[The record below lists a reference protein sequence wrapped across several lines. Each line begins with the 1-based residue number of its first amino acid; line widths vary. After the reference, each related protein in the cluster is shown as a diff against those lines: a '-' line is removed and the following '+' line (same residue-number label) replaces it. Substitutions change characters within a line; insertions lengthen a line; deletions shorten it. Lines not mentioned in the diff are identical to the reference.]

1 LRAFLRPFLENQRRR
16 LRVFFVAECLA
27 QSALI
32 FGFVGV
38 AIKSLAFF
46 LFSLRGLS
54 IFEKY
59 SSPLSLLMGALAAV
73 GFFVWQVRKV
83 RALQLSHAARRVERD
98 SSYFQGSRKSELVSA
113 AVFLEKE
120 ENVSLT
126 DFENAHLQRM
136 EAENSLEWKK
146 LGPHRSLVLSVCAAL
161 VVVLSFQQFYRHLH
175 LVVPNRIVDLSVRSF
190 EELLPTEGA
199 KWVKKNGS
207 LATVTGAKIRFL
219 APESLLLQNYIFV
232 KEESKPWVYERCD
245 AYCEWLVKDRAVIA
259 VGNIFSRSPSIPI
272 QANPD
277 ESPKSVI
284 LVKQGSELIPNAT
297 VQIRNQNFLDTQI
310 LATDDLELRKV
321 DVLHQFE
328 DQEETLARFEPKAN
342 RFTKDFHL
350 DLSKWKGGQHRV
362 ILRAYDLIQ
371 SKDSLPL
378 TLIYLD
384 EEFLRQERIRSL
396 QELLNEWVHVLGDL
410 LETQADGK
418 VASALPGRLGGM
430 QYPDRLEDAAFRI
443 FVEGLKRL
451 QKRIQTSILDR
462 NDLRQLPPVIDQTE
476 KQILYGLSLLFKER
490 AGDVK
495 SSVSAMQHTQ
505 KSLQSMLEEIKKSG
519 KMDSSALD
527 ALFKQ
532 LEEQIKDLQ
541 NKMKNLPQG
550 PQDDL
555 INRQA
560 MEDQIEESNKL
571 QEKIAEIQKQLQD
584 GKNEQAMKEL
594 QSLINQL
601 SILNKEMERSFNQ
614 WQENLDR
621 GAAESA
627 KKYQEQLQKIQE
639 RQEQLAKKTRD
650 LSEAMKKSSSSSEF
664 DPSQMKQREQ
674 QKQDLAEAKKEQ
686 QGIGKQ
692 MDEAS
697 EQFKKSLE
705 GSEWESLL
713 RSGELQEMEE
723 SVKDKMSES
732 SEALER
738 RRVPDSE
745 QSQLEAVE
753 LLKQMG
759 QKMEQSQQQLQQMG
773 SSPQEG
779 GEQGRL
785 SERTEVIESEGKGQK
800 EKRRKI
806 MEALKQQVDE
816 KYKKSHE
823 RYFEDLLQR

>member
-1 LRAFLRPFLENQRRR
+1 MA
-16 LRVFFVAECLA
+16 V
-27 QSALI
+27 
-32 FGFVGV
+32 
-38 AIKSLAFF
+38 KSLGFF

-54 IFEKY
+54 VLEKF
-59 SSPLSLLMGALAAV
+59 SNQISLSLALMSAVAL
-73 GFFVWQVRKV
+73 FIFQVRRV
-83 RALQLSHAARRVERD
+83 RALHLSHAARRVEKN
-98 SSYFQGSRKSELVSA
+98 STYFQGARKSELVSA

-120 ENVSLT
+120 ESVSLT
-126 DFENAHLQRM
+126 DFEAAHLQRM
-136 EAENSLEWKK
+136 EAENSFDWKRI
-146 LGPHRSLVLSVCAAL
+146 GPHRLLVVSAFAAL
-161 VVVLSFQQFYRHLH
+161 VVLAAFQQFYSHLR
-175 LVVPNRIVDLSVRSF
+175 LVVPQRIVDLSVRSF
-190 EELLPTEGA
+190 EEFLPTADA
-199 KWVKKNGS
+199 KWVQKNGS

-219 APESLLLQNYIFV
+219 APDSWLLQNYIFV
-232 KEESKPWVYERCD
+232 KEEGKPWVYERC
-245 AYCEWLVKDRAVIA
+245 AEYCEWLVRDRAVIA
-259 VGNIFSRSPSIPI
+259 VGTAFSRSPSIPI

-297 VQIRNQNFLDTQI
+297 VQVRNQNFLDTQI

-328 DQEETLARFEPKAN
+328 NQEDTLARFEPKAN
-342 RFTKDFHL
+342 RFNRDLHL
-350 DLSKWKGGQHRV
+350 DLSKWKGGQHRI

-410 LETQADGK
+410 LETQADVK
-418 VASALPGRLGGM
+418 VAAALPGRLGAM
-430 QYPDRLEDAAFRI
+430 QYPERLEEAAFRI

-451 QKRIQTSILDR
+451 QKKIQVSIVDR
-462 NDLRQLPPVIDQTE
+462 NDLRQLPLLIDQTE
-476 KQILYGLSLLFKER
+476 KEILYGLSLLFKER

-495 SSVSAMQHTQ
+495 SSVSAMQDTQ
-505 KSLQSMLEEIKKSG
+505 KNLQSMLEEMKKSG
-519 KMDSSALD
+519 KMDSAALD

-541 NKMKNLPQG
+541 NKMKNLPEG

-560 MEDQIEESNKL
+560 MEDQVEESNKL

-621 GAAESA
+621 GAVESA
-627 KKYQEQLQKIQE
+627 KKYQEQLQKVQE

-650 LSEAMKKSSSSSEF
+650 LSESIKKSAESGDF
-664 DPSQMKQREQ
+664 DPTQIKKREQ
-674 QKQDLAEAKKEQ
+674 QKKDLGEAKKEQ
-686 QGIGKQ
+686 QGIQKQ
-692 MDEAS
+692 MDDAS

-713 RSGELQEMEE
+713 RSGEMQEMEE
-723 SVKDKMSES
+723 NVKEKMGAST
-732 SEALER
+732 EALEK

>member
-1 LRAFLRPFLENQRRR
+1 MIFGLFGVATQAF
-16 LRVFFVAECLA
+16 VFF
-27 QSALI
+27 
-32 FGFVGV
+32 
-38 AIKSLAFF
+38 FF
-46 LFSLRGLS
+46 SIRGLS
-54 IFEKY
+54 IFYEY
-59 SSPLSLLMGALAAV
+59 AGRLSL
-73 GFFVWQVRKV
+73 GFGFIAGLSFFIWQVWRV
-83 RALQLSHAARRVERD
+83 RILQLSHAARRVERD
-98 SSYFQGSRKSELVSA
+98 SNFFAGDRKSELISA

-120 ENVSLT
+120 EKLSLT
-126 DFENAHLQRM
+126 DFECAHLKLIESESSRK
-136 EAENSLEWKK
+136 WKK
-146 LGPHRSLVLSVCAAL
+146 IGPHKSLVASAFFAL
-161 VVVLSFQQFYRHLH
+161 VVMFAFQASYKNLR
-175 LVVPNRIVDLSVRSF
+175 LVVPNRIVDWSMGSF
-190 EELLPTEGA
+190 EELLPTEDA
-199 KWVKKNGS
+199 QWVQKKGS
-207 LATVTGAKIRFL
+207 LATVNGAQIRFP
-219 APESLLLQNYIFV
+219 APASWILQNFIFV
-232 KEESKPWVYERCD
+232 KEEGKPWVYARCTEF
-245 AYCEWLVKDRAVIA
+245 CQWPVKDRAVIA
-259 VGNIFSRSPSIPI
+259 VGTAYIRSPSIPI

-297 VQIRNQNFLDTQI
+297 VQVRNQNFLDTQI
-310 LATDDLELRKV
+310 LATDDLELRKLE
-321 DVLHQFE
+321 VLHQFE
-328 DQEETLARFEPKAN
+328 NQEDTIARWEPKAN
-342 RFTKDFHL
+342 RFTKDLHL
-350 DLSKWKGGQHRV
+350 DLSKWKGGRHRIV
-362 ILRAYDLIQ
+362 LRAYDLIQ
-371 SKDSLPL
+371 FKDSLPL

-384 EEFLRQERIRSL
+384 DEFLRQERVRSL
-396 QELLNEWVHVLGDL
+396 QDLLNEWVHVLGDL
-410 LETQADGK
+410 LETQSDVKLA
-418 VASALPGRLGGM
+418 AALPDRLTGL
-430 QYPDRLEDAAFRI
+430 QYPDRLEDPAFRI

-451 QKRIQTSILDR
+451 QKKIQVSILDR
-462 NDLRQLPPVIDQTE
+462 NDFRRLPTLIEQTE
-476 KQILYGLSLLFKER
+476 KEILYGLSLLFKDR

-495 SSVSAMQHTQ
+495 SSVSAMQDSQ
-505 KSLQSMLEEIKKSG
+505 KNLQSLLEEMKKSG
-519 KMDSSALD
+519 KMDNASLD

-541 NKMKNLPQG
+541 SKMKKLPEG

-560 MEDQIEESNKL
+560 MEDQVEESNKL

-621 GAAESA
+621 GAVESS
-627 KKYQEQLQKIQE
+627 KKYQEQLKKIGE

-650 LSEAMKKSSSSSEF
+650 LSEEIKKSASAGDF
-664 DPSQMKQREQ
+664 DPTQLKAREEE
-674 QKQDLAEAKKEQ
+674 KKNLEHAKKEQ
-686 QGIGKQ
+686 KGIEKE
-692 MDEAS
+692 MNEAS
-697 EQFKKSLE
+697 EQFKKSMQ

-713 RSGELQEMEE
+713 RSGETQEMEE
-723 SVKDKMSES
+723 SVKEKMGES

-745 QSQLEAVE
+745 QAQREAVE

-779 GEQGRL
+779 GSQGKL
-785 SERTEVIESEGKGQK
+785 SEKTEVIESEGKGQK